1 MPAWERGNVS
11 VLKGKLMGWVEK
23 DWRQGG
29 SLYLGNYLQFDGWTE
44 RLARGRRGGA
54 SGGKK
59 SIQSQ
64 ESPLM
69 DEEDTLIDEKALS
82 PVASWLTSSLLACS
96 TVERFRVTDYGIH
109 NSEPADAD

>member
-1 MPAWERGNVS
+1 MYQY
-11 VLKGKLMGWVEK
+11 LKESW
-23 DWRQGG
+23 W
-29 SLYLGNYLQFDGWTE
+29 DGWRRTGDKE
-44 RLARGRRGGA
+44 VAYIWEIIYNLTDGRKDLPEEEEGEQVGK
-54 SGGKK
+54 KK